1 MTQQLKPE
9 LTDLREKLISSYEG
23 SRTLAT
29 NLICPFLFEMETFVD
44 DQFLF
49 FAAEMMNI
57 KAV

>member
-9 LTDLREKLISSYEG
+9 LPDLREKLISSYEG
-23 SRTLAT
+23 SRTLAP
-29 NLICPFLFEMETFVD
+29 NLIGPFLFEMETFVD

-49 FAAEMMNI
+49 AAEMMNI